1 MIFAGLG
8 YERDDPGTRDELP
21 DPHLDQT
28 LPEVL
33 PEQTGSLSHFIL
45 GLIYWCKGTVVVV
58 SSKLPFKE
66 AHGLFSD
73 QYCIVEDIFVFYGYC
88 NV

>member
-1 MIFAGLG
+1 MKFSYFVSEQIRRVFNYLLNKKMRDKNIFIFAGLG

-45 GLIYWCKGTVVVV
+45 GLIY
-58 SSKLPFKE
+58 
-66 AHGLFSD
+66 
-73 QYCIVEDIFVFYGYC
+73 
-88 NV
+88 